1 MQMASKLHAILTR
14 FREDRPTWR
23 QVDLA
28 RALELS
34 PSALSRSLSSLVE
47 TGFLRFDAETGTYRL
62 GPTIVSLAGAAIN
75 EYEEF
80 RHAYAELHALMAA
93 TLLGANL
100 AVPDDDRLM
109 YLFHLDGPKM
119 KRGNTLV
126 GRHAPL
132 HATALGKALLSGES
146 AEALEAWLADRT
158 LPAYTVHTIT
168 DPARLRAEL
177 AEVRARGYAIER
189 EELALGPRLHRG
201 PHPCPRGSGR
211 RRDEPVGSQGR
222 HPSRPRGRHVRRS
235 AARRGRTHLR
245 PPGLP
250 EHPLRRSVRGGPMT
264 PSRSPAPPLRKE
276 VPRP

>member
-34 PSALSRSLSSLVE
+34 PSALSRSLASLVE
-47 TGFLRFDAETGTYRL
+47 YGFLRFDADTGTYRL
-62 GPTIVSLAGAAIN
+62 GSTVVSLAGAAIN

-80 RHAYAELHALMAA
+80 RHAYAELHTLMSA

-119 KRGNTLV
+119 KRGNTLI

-132 HATALGKALLSGES
+132 HATALGKALLSGLPP
-146 AEALEAWLADRT
+146 EALGPWLKGRT
-158 LPAYTVHTIT
+158 LPGYTVRTIT
-168 DPARLRAEL
+168 DPVRLRAEL
-177 AEVRARGYAIER
+177 AEVRTRGFAIEQ
-189 EELALGPRLHRG
+189 EELALGRG
-201 PHPCPRGSGR
+201 CIAVPIR
-211 RRDEPVGSQGR
+211 
-222 HPSRPRGRHVRRS
+222 
-235 AARRGRTHLR
+235 AREGRTVAAISLSGPKDAIR
-245 PPGLP
+245 LDLESDAYAGLLLDAA
-250 EHPLRRSVRGGPMT
+250 ERISARLGYHATVSAGPY
-264 PSRSPAPPLRKE
+264 AADA
-276 VPRP
+276 

>member
-47 TGFLRFDAETGTYRL
+47 TGFLRFDGDTGTYRL

-109 YLFHLDGPKM
+109 YLFHIDGPKM

-132 HATALGKALLSGES
+132 HATALGKALLSGQT
-146 AEALEAWLADRT
+146 AEGLEAWLGDRT

-168 DPARLRAEL
+168 EPTRLRAEL

-189 EELALGPRLHRG
+189 EELALGRGCIAVPIRARDGQVVAAMSLSGPKDAIRLDLEADTYAGLLLDAAERISARLG
-201 PHPCPRGSGR
+201 YRNTLSAGR
-211 RRDEPVGSQGR
+211 Y
-222 HPSRPRGRHVRRS
+222 
-235 AARRGRTHLR
+235 AAD
-245 PPGLP
+245 P
-250 EHPLRRSVRGGPMT
+250 
-264 PSRSPAPPLRKE
+264 
-276 VPRP
+276 